1 MQLLNLLRHITRNA
15 ANISVFF
22 TLSIAACGGGSSEA
36 PPPGIEWV
44 KVAPVS
50 SSSTAASLGGT
61 AWVSQG
67 YYASHCVG
75 IDCLIDTSRTDDYP
89 GVDVTYVNLTTG
101 ASGKAVSYYGPGT
114 GWVHQWSAGVPVT
127 VGTNT
132 IQFSAYDPGGKGGS
146 VTVEVVP
153 PPPLSVLATNP
164 QADAANVRVNST
176 ITATFSDQID
186 PAYSY
191 FTVIGPTGAVTGSR
205 AVNGS
210 TVMFTPRNFL
220 DYNTT
225 YTVTLTKNMRAPSGS
240 SLTAAYTWSFTTMAL
255 PLFRVQSTDP
265 AAGATNVQTYSSL
278 PNISVT
284 FNRPL
289 SLMSISA
296 ASFLVSSPSGI
307 LPGSLAVNGS
317 TVSLWYDYYLT
328 PNTRYTATITTA
340 IRDTDGNSLPF
351 DYTWTFT
358 TGN

>member
-1 MQLLNLLRHITRNA
+1 MLNLVRHIARYA
-15 ANISVFF
+15 VNIAVFF
-22 TLSIAACGGGSSEA
+22 TLFFAGCGGGSSET
-36 PPPGIEWV
+36 PSPGIEWIN
-44 KVAPVS
+44 VAPVA

-75 IDCLIDTSRTDDYP
+75 IGCLIDTSRTDDYP
-89 GVDVTYVNLTTG
+89 GVDITYVNLTTG
-101 ASGKAVSYYGPGT
+101 VAGKATSFYGPGT
-114 GWVHQWSAGVPVT
+114 DWVHQWSAGVPVT
-127 VGTNT
+127 VGTNS
-132 IQFSAYDPGGKGGS
+132 IQISAYDPGGKGGS
-146 VTVEVVP
+146 VTVDIVAP
-153 PPPLSVLATNP
+153 PPISVLATYP
-164 QADAANVRVNST
+164 QADAANVMVNST

-191 FTVIGPTGAVTGSR
+191 FTVNGPTGALTGSR

-210 TVMFTPRNFL
+210 TVMFTPQNFL

-240 SLTAAYTWSFTTMAL
+240 SLTAAYTWSFTTMDL

-265 AAGATNVQTYSSL
+265 AAGATNVQTYSAL

-296 ASFLVSSPSGI
+296 ASFFVSSPSGI
-307 LPGSLAVNGS
+307 LPGTLAVNGS
-317 TVSLWYDYYLT
+317 TVSLWYDYNLT
-328 PNTRYTATITTA
+328 PNTLFTATLTTA
-340 IRDTDGNSLPF
+340 IRDTGGNSLPF
-351 DYTWTFT
+351 GYMWTFT